1 MPAAV
6 RDGTCRSR
14 RCKWRHGGG
23 QSVPRGW
30 LARARSRRTWPHG
43 SERTCPRPGV
53 PGAHL
58 PASPVSPE
66 RTCPRPRRP
75 WATRA
80 TAERMTADAGR
91 EEQARLA
98 GSRVGLRGAGPGE
111 EDARLAPPTLLSPAE
126 EGPAR
131 PRLLGGLGPA
141 RLPEEPSA
149 GAPPASLLQPRP
161 STPGSPRADGK
172 LTPTA
177 RDLGVK
183 VCVPAAAPSLR
194 ALGRWPGAL
203 QTRLCRASSSH
214 CASPPG
220 DTGAR
225 P

>member
-6 RDGTCRSR
+6 RDRTGCSR

-98 GSRVGLRGAGPGE
+98 GGAGPGE
-111 EDARLAPPTLLSPAE
+111 EDARLAPPTHPFPRQRRAQLGHASLVALDQPGCLRSPAQ
-126 EGPAR
+126 GRRPRHSCSHAPALRGLPAR
-131 PRLLGGLGPA
+131 
-141 RLPEEPSA
+141 
-149 GAPPASLLQPRP
+149 
-161 STPGSPRADGK
+161 
-172 LTPTA
+172 
-177 RDLGVK
+177 
-183 VCVPAAAPSLR
+183 
-194 ALGRWPGAL
+194 
-203 QTRLCRASSSH
+203 RASS
-214 CASPPG
+214 PLPRG
-220 DTGAR
+220 TWG
-225 P
+225 